1 MAAVLLFAGD
11 ALASHR
17 AAGAAWGMLDDPPP
31 QAEVTL
37 VGRSAH
43 SLPGVKIHRVATLDP
58 RDVRWRTDLPVTSPA
73 QTVVDLAGVLTAL
86 ELEDALAICLD
97 KRKRLASAGE
107 IRTAMERAPQSRG
120 IGTLRRLL
128 DQGGFAR
135 TKSHYER
142 KLLAMIVQA
151 GLPRPLTNHIVAGR
165 EVDMVWLDRKLIV
178 EFDGQKWHGDRRAFE
193 NDRRR
198 DQDLVAAGY
207 RVIRVTARQL
217 EQEPLGVIARLAV
230 ALA

>member
-11 ALASHR
+11 ALATHR

-31 QAEVTL
+31 QAELTL

-58 RDVRWRTDLPVTSPA
+58 RDVRWRKDLPVTSPA
-73 QTVVDLAGVLTAL
+73 RTAVDLAGVLTPL
-86 ELEDALAICLD
+86 ELEDVLAVCLD
-97 KRKRLASAGE
+97 RGLASVNE
-107 IRTAMERAPQSRG
+107 IRSAMERAPQSRG
-120 IGTLRRLL
+120 IGTLQRLL
-128 DQGGFAR
+128 DRGGFAR
-135 TKSHYER
+135 TKSSYER
-142 KLLAMIVQA
+142 KLLAMIAQA
-151 GLPRPLTNHIVAGR
+151 GLPRPLTNHVVAGH
-165 EVDMVWLDRKLIV
+165 EVDMVWLDRKLVV
-178 EFDGQKWHGDRRAFE
+178 EFDGRKWHGDRRAFE

-198 DQDLVAAGY
+198 DQDLVVAGY
-207 RVIRVTARQL
+207 RVIRITARQL